1 MAMSFPGNRK
11 GHSPSKLNNTQYIIP
26 GKILRRG
33 YELNIG
39 KTLEKKLLAAKRVK
53 NLKYNYTDD
62 GVVDTADAA
71 TFELIKHAT
80 LQLYSQYPSDKGSA
94 HITFITDNSKQFHV
108 QHTIRVSEKNERAY
122 IPLIYITQLPKC

>member
-1 MAMSFPGNRK
+1 M
-11 GHSPSKLNNTQYIIP
+11 
-26 GKILRRG
+26 
-33 YELNIG
+33 
-39 KTLEKKLLAAKRVK
+39 AAKKVK